1 MGDIAIPN
9 PGFPPRRI
17 RDRVVDRDLHKDA
30 LVPEIASRG
39 EQGLLLC
46 AIGIVAFGGLDW
58 LLRNPEPALLSAVKL
73 AQLFFLVV
81 AGIALRTT
89 QRRDRI
95 LFAIG
100 IALAALYLGTPV
112 SGALI
117 GDFTTAPLVFCVLAI
132 ASASLLPWGIR
143 AQACS
148 LLPVAVVVSW
158 SLLRGRGLGIPLD
171 TTALTTLVFALGCS
185 LFLASQTETQRLLQA
200 QVDETEQ
207 ALRESEARRAAVV
220 STALDGMLVA
230 DETGVIVEFNRAA
243 EWMFGV
249 QREEALG
256 KSLGELLLPE
266 RLRKTKAAAWTTLL
280 ASSEGSTNGA
290 AEELTARRADDSE
303 FPAEFTVARS
313 EWRGRPILV
322 VQVRDISRRRS
333 IEDELRRLQRDLEG
347 TVQSRTSQL
356 DLANKELE
364 TLAYSVSHDLRTP
377 LRTIEGFAE
386 ILVSEHQRELGA
398 EADEHLHRIRDAAK
412 RMSQLLNGVLALSR
426 VVRGDLRPEPVDLSR
441 LAAQVVAER
450 RAREPDRDIE
460 VQIEDGLSTFGDPRL
475 LRSLLEHLVG
485 NAFHYTR
492 DSARARIDI
501 GERDGEFFVE
511 DNGCGF
517 DPAYA
522 GKLFQPFTRLH
533 EDRDHEGCGIGLATV
548 ARIARRH
555 GGSVRAE
562 AAVDRGAT
570 IYFRL
575 PRGEAGTPPTSVA

>member
-1 MGDIAIPN
+1 MGDIAIPT
-9 PGFPPRRI
+9 PLFPPRRPLA
-17 RDRVVDRDLHKDA
+17 RVVDRDSHKDA

-39 EQGLLLC
+39 AQGLLLC
-46 AIGIVAFGGLDW
+46 AVGIVAFAGLDG
-58 LLRNPEPALLSAVKL
+58 LLRSSEAGLLWAIKI
-73 AQLFFLVV
+73 AQLAVIV
-81 AGIALRTT
+81 AAWVALRTT
-89 QRRDRI
+89 RRRDFV
-95 LFAIG
+95 LFVIEV
-100 IALAALYLGTPV
+100 ALAALYLGTTV
-112 SGALI
+112 SGALV
-117 GDFTTAPLVFCVLAI
+117 GDLASAPLVFCALAI

-143 AQACS
+143 AQAIS
-148 LLPVAVVVSW
+148 LLPIAVVVAS
-158 SLLRGRGLGIPLD
+158 SLLRGRSVGIPLD
-171 TTALTTLVFALGCS
+171 ATALTTLTFALGCS

-200 QVDETEQ
+200 QVDEAER

-220 STALDGMLVA
+220 SAALDGMLVA
-230 DETGVIVEFNRAA
+230 DEAGVIVEFNRAA

-249 QREEALG
+249 HREHALG
-256 KSLGELLLPE
+256 ESIVEFLFPE
-266 RLRKTKAAAWTTLL
+266 RLRKARTAAWTALMD
-280 ASSEGSTNGA
+280 SKEGAVSGA
-290 AEELTARRADDSE
+290 VEETTARRVDDSE
-303 FPAEFTVARS
+303 FPAEFSVARS

-333 IEDELRRLQRDLEG
+333 IEDELRCLQRDLEG

-386 ILVSEHQRELGA
+386 ILASDHRKELGA

-426 VVRGDLRPEPVDLSR
+426 VVRGDLRPEPVDLSA
-441 LAAQVVAER
+441 LAAEVVAER

-460 VQIEDGLSTFGDPRL
+460 VQIEDGLSTYGDPRL
-475 LRSLLEHLVG
+475 LRSLLGHLIG
-485 NAFHYTR
+485 NAFFYTR
-492 DSARARIDI
+492 ESARARIDI

-533 EDRDHEGCGIGLATV
+533 EGRDHDGCGIGLATV

-575 PRGEAGTPPTSVA
+575 PRAEAAIPPTSVA